1 MTNNTA
7 AKPMAKSKITTVRP
21 KNFDDDAKV
30 IADCLREEVPVIINL
45 EDTSP
50 EHARRIIDFALGT
63 TYAIDGDVQQV
74 SEYVFVCTPKTVM
87 VTFNK
92 EEQKQEVAKKITAT
106 LAEYAELPI
115 VVAANMEMRIG
126 DEAYRTLRGE
136 LKDFR
141 YELDSH
147 NIAPT
152 YKGNFADMADPGIRD
167 FVFCRGESITPVS
180 YEIGGVHHWGM
191 LISEHDALTV
201 SFTI

>member
-1 MTNNTA
+1 MEIIDKVSRSLGLSDKDEEKETEMSNKDEQPAGQSEKKDSPIQPPPANLSGHNVVDFNSAIAARENLMTNNNN
-7 AKPMAKSKITTVRP
+7 PKSMVKAKITTVRP

-92 EEQKQEVAKKITAT
+92 EEQKHD
-106 LAEYAELPI
+106 
-115 VVAANMEMRIG
+115 R
-126 DEAYRTLRGE
+126 
-136 LKDFR
+136 
-141 YELDSH
+141 
-147 NIAPT
+147 
-152 YKGNFADMADPGIRD
+152 
-167 FVFCRGESITPVS
+167 
-180 YEIGGVHHWGM
+180 EISW
-191 LISEHDALTV
+191 LTRKL
-201 SFTI
+201 

>member
-1 MTNNTA
+1 MEIIDKFSRSLGLSDKDEEKDTEMSTKDELPAGQSEKNDSPIQPPPAMSGHNVVDFNSAIAARDNLMTNNNNP
-7 AKPMAKSKITTVRP
+7 KSMVKSKITTVRP

-92 EEQKQEVAKKITAT
+92 EEQKQE
-106 LAEYAELPI
+106 
-115 VVAANMEMRIG
+115 
-126 DEAYRTLRGE
+126 
-136 LKDFR
+136 
-141 YELDSH
+141 
-147 NIAPT
+147 
-152 YKGNFADMADPGIRD
+152 RD
-167 FVFCRGESITPVS
+167 FS
-180 YEIGGVHHWGM
+180 W
-191 LISEHDALTV
+191 LTRKL
-201 SFTI
+201 

>member
-1 MTNNTA
+1 MEIVDRVSRTLGLSDKNEEKVVNMDKQEELPNAQPEQNEAPIQPPPASMSGHKVVDFNSAMSARESLMTNNNA

-92 EEQKQEVAKKITAT
+92 EEQKQE
-106 LAEYAELPI
+106 
-115 VVAANMEMRIG
+115 
-126 DEAYRTLRGE
+126 
-136 LKDFR
+136 
-141 YELDSH
+141 
-147 NIAPT
+147 
-152 YKGNFADMADPGIRD
+152 RD
-167 FVFCRGESITPVS
+167 FS
-180 YEIGGVHHWGM
+180 W
-191 LISEHDALTV
+191 LTRKL
-201 SFTI
+201 